1 MKIQTIWLLGM
12 LGLAIVLLGAAIVV
26 QGSTDAAGKVL
37 AILSIVVGSLVTV
50 GASLFK
56 KQKSGE

>member
-1 MKIQTIWLLGM
+1 MRIQTIWLLGM

-26 QGSTDAAGKVL
+26 QGHTDAAGKVL

-50 GASLFK
+50 GATLFK
-56 KQKSGE
+56 KGDS

>member
-12 LGLAIVLLGAAIVV
+12 LGLAVILLGAATVV
-26 QGSTDAAGKVL
+26 QSHTGAGGKVL

-50 GASLFK
+50 GATLFK
-56 KQKSGE
+56 KNGGE

>member
-1 MKIQTIWLLGM
+1 MRIQTIWLLGM
-12 LGLAIVLLGAAIVV
+12 LGLAIVLLGAAVIV
-26 QGSTDAAGKVL
+26 QGHTDAAGKVL

-56 KQKSGE
+56 RTNGGP

>member
-12 LGLAIVLLGAAIVV
+12 LGLAVVLLGAAIIV
-26 QGSTDAAGKVL
+26 QGHTDAAGKVL

-56 KQKSGE
+56 KGNPDA